1 MADIKSYSE
10 MSDAEIT
17 KIVETNIRRSV
28 GYYDS
33 EISTERRRVIEYYNG
48 KLPKA
53 PEGKSKYVSMDVYD
67 SVEGLKASLLETFA
81 AG

>member
-28 GYYDS
+28 GY
-33 EISTERRRVIEYYNG
+33 
-48 KLPKA
+48 
-53 PEGKSKYVSMDVYD
+53 
-67 SVEGLKASLLETFA
+67 
-81 AG
+81 